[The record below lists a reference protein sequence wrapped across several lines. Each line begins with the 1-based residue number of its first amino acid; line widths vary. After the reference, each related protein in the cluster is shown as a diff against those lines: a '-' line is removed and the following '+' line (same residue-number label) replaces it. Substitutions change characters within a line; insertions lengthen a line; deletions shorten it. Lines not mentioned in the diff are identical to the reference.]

1 MRLYARL
8 MQTNTFKG
16 KTVLVTG
23 SSSGIGEAVARR
35 FAEEGASL
43 VINSAR
49 SVDAGQAVASSLPQA
64 IYVQGD
70 ISDPADCERLITTSV
85 EQFGSLDVLINNAG
99 TTELIPHAD
108 LDAVSDELWE
118 RILDVNV
125 VGTWRMSK
133 LAMPALT
140 EANGSII
147 NISSVAG
154 IRAMGSSI
162 PYSVSKAA
170 INHLTVLLARVVGPE
185 VRVNAV
191 APGLIDTQWTDS
203 WDQLRAGI
211 VSAAP
216 LKRSGLPVDV
226 AEACLGLTR
235 SEYVTGQV
243 LVVDGG
249 ITIVS

>member
-1 MRLYARL
+1 
-8 MQTNTFKG
+8 MQNKTLTG

-35 FAEEGASL
+35 FAQDGASV

-49 SVDAGQAVASSLPQA
+49 SVEPGRAVADSLPGA
-64 IYVQGD
+64 TYVQGD
-70 ISDPADCERLITTSV
+70 ISDADDCERIIAQTVS
-85 EQFGSLDVLINNAG
+85 QFGRLDVLINNAG
-99 TTELIPHAD
+99 TTEVIPHAD
-108 LDAVSDELWE
+108 LEAVTDELWH

-125 VGTWRMSK
+125 IGTWRMSK
-133 LAMPALT
+133 LAVPALKT
-140 EANGSII
+140 ANGSII

-154 IRAMGSSI
+154 VRAMGSSI

-170 INHLTVLLARVVGPE
+170 INHLTVLLAKVVGPE
-185 VRVNAV
+185 IRVNAV
-191 APGLIDTQWTDS
+191 APGLIDTPWTET
-203 WDQLRAGI
+203 WDKLRSGVVA
-211 VSAAP
+211 AAP
-216 LKRSGLPVDV
+216 LQRSGLPDDV

-235 SEYVTGQV
+235 STYVTGQV